1 MLRVLSR
8 IFAIDKDMIV
18 QDVYVSKGDSV
29 KKGDKL
35 VSFDMTLVQ
44 MELKIAK
51 LKQEQQEQNL
61 AQGTETS
68 DKPSEWRTG

>member
-1 MLRVLSR
+1 MYPRGILS
-8 IFAIDKDMIV
+8 
-18 QDVYVSKGDSV
+18 
-29 KKGDKL
+29 KKEINW
-35 VSFDMTLVQ
+35 SAFDMTLVQ

-61 AQGTETS
+61 AKAQKRL